1 MDDMIKDLHEL
12 CEMYGDWIKEAKDK
26 LRRTGSPISSND
38 AEYLDYLT
46 HSLKSIKTTLAMM
59 ESEDEG
65 GYSSR
70 YPYMPRYGY
79 AYDGESMRS
88 SYEGGA
94 RADGYGGMSN
104 AGRRNAQRDSRGRY
118 SSAYSYADDI
128 DGLIDQMRDKMDR
141 LPEEKRREVERF
153 INKMDRM

>member
-1 MDDMIKDLHEL
+1 
-12 CEMYGDWIKEAKDK
+12 
-26 LRRTGSPISSND
+26 
-38 AEYLDYLT
+38 
-46 HSLKSIKTTLAMM
+46 
-59 ESEDEG
+59 
-65 GYSSR
+65 
-70 YPYMPRYGY
+70 
-79 AYDGESMRS
+79 
-88 SYEGGA
+88 
-94 RADGYGGMSN
+94 MSN